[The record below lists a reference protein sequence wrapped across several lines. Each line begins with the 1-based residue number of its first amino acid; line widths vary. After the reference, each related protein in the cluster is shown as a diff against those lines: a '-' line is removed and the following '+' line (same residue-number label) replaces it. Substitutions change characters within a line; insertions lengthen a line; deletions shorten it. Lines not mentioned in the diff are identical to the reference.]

1 MTTAGAQGVR
11 VSPKHRGEGSTP
23 SRPASISSRPGTGA
37 VLPHVGGTTV
47 ADAETSRN
55 GGHGKGPAR
64 KFDHDKAFYE
74 WCTGTPMRTLVRR
87 YGVHRSALEQAFQ
100 KIKRDAAR
108 SPIPCPAP
116 DDPPPVRVDGGDASA
131 GGLRGAPAGNQKI
144 PVKDQKEAPAV
155 EPAGA
160 PIVRRQRDGDGDTV
174 YIVELPAT
182 TRYQTHARSMVD
194 ALLGPF
200 DASSVRWINEED

>member
-1 MTTAGAQGVR
+1 MT
-11 VSPKHRGEGSTP
+11 
-23 SRPASISSRPGTGA
+23 
-37 VLPHVGGTTV
+37 VLPHGGGTHR
-47 ADAETSRN
+47 AHAETQLRRT
-55 GGHGKGPAR
+55 GPR
-64 KFDHDKAFYE
+64 KFDHQAAADARAAGHSWRTIAAFF
-74 WCTGTPMRTLVRR
+74 GVDHKSVRNAVEIIPNTR
-87 YGVHRSALEQAFQ
+87 
-100 KIKRDAAR
+100 RDAAR

-116 DDPPPVRVDGGDASA
+116 DDPPPPVLVDGGDASA

>member
-100 KIKRDAAR
+100 KIRRDAAR

-131 GGLRGAPAGNQKI
+131 GGLRGAPAGDSPSPARDEKEMT
-144 PVKDQKEAPAV
+144 PVEV
-155 EPAGA
+155 GA
-160 PIVRRQRDGDGDTV
+160 PIVRRQLDEHGDTIYV
-174 YIVELPAT
+174 FDLPAA
-182 TRYQTHARSMVD
+182 RYQTHSHSLVLEM
-194 ALLGPF
+194 LQPF
-200 DASSVRWINEED
+200 EPSSVRWINEED